1 MKNLFSLTKILII
14 TAALGT
20 IGLLI
25 TLAFYNCPSVA
36 DDFCFSA
43 TAKNFGF
50 WTAQK
55 MYYNGWSGR
64 YLSNFI
70 FHINPLV
77 FTQSRVAF
85 VIFPILFLLIFLYNS
100 FLFFQ
105 NTFKDILDKQMVFF
119 VTLGFFLLYYFNIE
133 SIYENIYWFSGSY
146 TFISA
151 NLMMLLLQL
160 LMRYWRGEE
169 KKQYWFSL
177 KFAVLLFLLL
187 GSSEVT
193 MLSVSLIVTLLVV
206 YDYYNNKQHLHIFSP
221 MLLIVLLGN
230 YLVISAPGNKIRQ
243 KQDPELLDV
252 IIKTWNA
259 MSHFFIEW
267 TLGSPILIIATAAF
281 VLIIKDLP
289 KQKIFNLP
297 IWLVFGLFVCL
308 FGFFFFPTAWGL
320 GLTQPPPR
328 VLNMIYL
335 YFLLGWFFMVC
346 VILNQIQIPDFQA
359 HAVSVILLCMFFAVD
374 MYKCANLRKMYS
386 DLRMGA
392 AANYLKEYKERVHV
406 IENTKEE
413 VVYLKPFKHKPHCL
427 YAEDINDNSN
437 HLWNKC
443 LGLYF
448 NKKQI
453 KIKTLE

>member
-1 MKNLFSLTKILII
+1 MKNLFSLTKILLI
-14 TAALGT
+14 TTALG
-20 IGLLI
+20 IVGLLV

-77 FTQSRVAF
+77 FTQNRVAF
-85 VIFPILFLLIFLYNS
+85 VVFPILFLLIFLLNS
-100 FLFFQ
+100 YMFFQ
-105 NTFKDILDKQMVFF
+105 TIFKNIMEKQMVFF
-119 VTLGFFLLYYFNIE
+119 LTIGFFLLYYSNIE

-146 TFISA
+146 TFVSA
-151 NLMMLLLQL
+151 NLMMLLLQIL
-160 LMRYWRGEE
+160 VRYWRGEE
-169 KKQYWFSL
+169 KNIYWFIS
-177 KFAVLLFLLL
+177 KFGGLLFLLL

-193 MLSVSLIVTLLVV
+193 MLAVSLIIFLIIV
-206 YDYYNNKQHLHIFSP
+206 YGYFENKKHFQLFSP
-221 MLLIVLLGN
+221 MILIVLFGN
-230 YLVISAPGNKIRQ
+230 FLVITAPGNKIRQ
-243 KQDPELLDV
+243 SQNPELIDV
-252 IIKTWNA
+252 ILKTWNT
-259 MSHFFIEW
+259 SLHFFIEW
-267 TLGSPILIIATAAF
+267 AFLSPLLIIATIAF
-281 VLIIKDLP
+281 VLLVKDLP
-289 KQKIFNLP
+289 KQKIFNVP

-308 FGFFFFPTAWGL
+308 FGVFFFPTAWGL

-335 YFLLGWFFMVC
+335 YFIIGWFYMVC
-346 VILNQIQIPDFQA
+346 VILNRVHLPSFQTNW
-359 HAVSVILLCMFFAVD
+359 VSIVLLCMFFVVE
-374 MYKCANLRKMYS
+374 MYKCTNLRKMYG
-386 DLRMGA
+386 DIRMGA
-392 AANYLKEYKERVHV
+392 AANYLKEYKKRVEI
-406 IENTKEE
+406 IENTKED
-413 VVYLKPFKHKPHCL
+413 VVYLEPFKHKPHCL
-427 YAEDINDNSN
+427 YAEDLHDNPS

-443 LGLYF
+443 IGLYF